1 MQSTQ
6 KLTRALRELL
16 KLIEEE
22 AGRNPNFS
30 SRLEEIVAELPS
42 KEQRKTSKQKNA
54 TQSIAAPDI
63 FAALQEKGEEE
74 FRFWLRTLD
83 VATLKTIIK
92 KNGFDPAK
100 ASVRWTEPDKFVAL
114 IVEQAIARLKR
125 GSAFLPAKTENKDEP
140 HLQ

>member
-30 SRLEEIVAELPS
+30 SRLEEIVAELPL
-42 KEQRKTSKQKNA
+42 KEQRKNSKQKNA
-54 TQSIAAPDI
+54 AQSIVAPDI

-74 FRFWLRTLD
+74 FRFWLRSLSL
-83 VATLKTIIK
+83 ATLKSIIK
-92 KNGFDPAK
+92 ANGFDPAK
-100 ASVRWTEPDKFVAL
+100 ISARWTEPDKFIAL
-114 IVEQAIARLKR
+114 IVEQAVARLKR
-125 GSAFLPAKTENKDEP
+125 GSAFLPAKTEHSGE
-140 HLQ
+140 